1 MREVYLKENKTGLK
15 VFVDG
20 DIDFKEKPEEELLV
34 LATVFEMIIS
44 RQFESYIKRKE
55 GRKKDTV

>member
-1 MREVYLKENKTGLK
+1 MREVNLKENKTGLK

-55 GRKKDTV
+55 SRKKDTV